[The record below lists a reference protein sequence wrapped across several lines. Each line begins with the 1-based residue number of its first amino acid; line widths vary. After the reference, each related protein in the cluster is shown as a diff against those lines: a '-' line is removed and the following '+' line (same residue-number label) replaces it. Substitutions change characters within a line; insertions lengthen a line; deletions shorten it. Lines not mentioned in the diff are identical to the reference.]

1 MSFDLK
7 IINGDFVLKNGDLD
21 IITVQQKLI
30 QDIIKHVVNFEN
42 REEILLKVTS
52 NIWINGIA
60 GIRKTVEEAQAIVTE
75 QVQIAQAAWDALP
88 ADDFRKKQNARPND
102 IVLPE

>member
-1 MSFDLK
+1 MA
-7 IINGDFVLKNGDLD
+7 NKNYQYCVAECWGKGF
-21 IITVQQKLI
+21 ITNNDSSQFSISGFPGNVWQ
-30 QDIIKHVVNFEN
+30 VPANN
-42 REEILLKVTS
+42 RNA

-60 GIRKTVEEAQAIVTE
+60 GIRKTVQEAQAIVTE

-88 ADDFRKKQNARPND
+88 ADDFRKKQNMRPND

>member
-1 MSFDLK
+1 MADKKYQYCVAECWGSGF
-7 IINGDFVLKNGDLD
+7 
-21 IITVQQKLI
+21 ITTDDATKFSISGFPGNVWQ
-30 QDIIKHVVNFEN
+30 VPANN
-42 REEILLKVTS
+42 RDA
-52 NIWINGIA
+52 NIWINGVA

>member
-1 MSFDLK
+1 MSNKYQYCLAENWGKGF
-7 IINGDFVLKNGDLD
+7 
-21 IITVQQKLI
+21 ITHDDATKFSISGLPGNVWQ
-30 QDIIKHVVNFEN
+30 VPANN
-42 REEILLKVTS
+42 RNA

-60 GIRKTVEEAQAIVTE
+60 GIRKTVQEAQAIVTE

>member
-1 MSFDLK
+1 MA
-7 IINGDFVLKNGDLD
+7 NKNYQYCVAECWGKGF
-21 IITVQQKLI
+21 ITHDDATKFSISGFPGNVWQ
-30 QDIIKHVVNFEN
+30 VPANN
-42 REEILLKVTS
+42 RDA

-75 QVQIAQAAWDALP
+75 QVQIAQAVYDSLP